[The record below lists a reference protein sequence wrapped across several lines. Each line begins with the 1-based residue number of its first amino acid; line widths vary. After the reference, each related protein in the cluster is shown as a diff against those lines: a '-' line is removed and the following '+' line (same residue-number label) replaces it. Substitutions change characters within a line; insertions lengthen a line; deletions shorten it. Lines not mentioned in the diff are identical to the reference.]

1 MNGLVTTFNGLISSG
16 ESEADAFKWLHNQ
29 THLPRGIAWMIVGI
43 ASGLTVGVASRSVKR
58 ALLTTGGGAI
68 GGFIGGAIFDY
79 FSGSD
84 WTPQL
89 IGIGIT
95 GLLIGL
101 AMGLLE
107 QAARTQWIEI
117 VAGGMAGKQFILY
130 KSDITIGSSPTA
142 DITLIKD
149 PAIST
154 LHARIS
160 AQGGRS
166 FIESKDPSKPVI
178 VDGYAASKTAIADG
192 STITIGGTQIRFRE
206 RKGAPQVSGSVG
218 TLS

>member
-1 MNGLVTTFNGLISSG
+1 
-16 ESEADAFKWLHNQ
+16 
-29 THLPRGIAWMIVGI
+29 
-43 ASGLTVGVASRSVKR
+43 
-58 ALLTTGGGAI
+58 
-68 GGFIGGAIFDY
+68 
-79 FSGSD
+79 
-84 WTPQL
+84 
-89 IGIGIT
+89 
-95 GLLIGL
+95 LLIGL
-101 AMGLLE
+101 AMALLE

-149 PAIST
+149 DAIST